1 MAAPSDALAADLSII
16 RPTVTAPSPRMLRA
30 ALSGLMAAGA
40 FGCTDSSDDNALT
53 ESSTQELS
61 DEELK
66 AACADM
72 VADAKKEVE
81 KASESKDSEKSEADL
96 DALCEDRVKDAQNA
110 CEKPDVD
117 EVCKDAVTT
126 AVASVEKPDTKTV
139 CADLVKEAEAN
150 AVKPKTADEKTIS
163 AEQKEYTFAEL
174 TKMCDSRG
182 GYVQVHGSC
191 GGVNSCRGFSYGDW
205 GPGAAMLT
213 EHSCSGANGCQGLSC
228 ALLAEGKYKDKS
240 GAELYDQVF
249 ADTEPSSCSNCHAPH
264 VDDVAQLDKFIVHV
278 PPGSTR
284 NASNWLERTPAEQER
299 VIAFGVHTVLPDGT
313 AMKNMAQYK
322 DVLSRTEIERLV
334 AHLRTLTPVIE
345 AMKIKDPE
353 AATSL

>member
-1 MAAPSDALAADLSII
+1 MADSEAHSRAPSTISASS
-16 RPTVTAPSPRMLRA
+16 VPSARMLRA

-40 FGCTDSSDDNALT
+40 IGCSDSEDSALT
-53 ESSTQELS
+53 EVASQELS
-61 DEELK
+61 DDELR
-66 AACADM
+66 AECADM

-81 KASESKDSEKSEADL
+81 KDDSERSELDL
-96 DALCEDRVKDAQNA
+96 DALCEDRVKDAKNA

-117 EVCKDAVTT
+117 ELCKEPVAT
-126 AVASVEKPDTKTV
+126 AVAAVEKPDTTKV

-163 AEQKEYTFAEL
+163 SEQQEYTFAEL

-182 GYVQVHGSC
+182 GYIQVHGSC

-205 GPGAAMLT
+205 GPGAATLT
-213 EHSCSGANGCQGLSC
+213 EHSCSGANGCAGLSC
-228 ALLAEGKYKDKS
+228 ATLAEGKFKDKT
-240 GAELYDQVF
+240 GAELYDQMF
-249 ADTEPSSCSNCHAPH
+249 GDTEPSSCSNCHAPH
-264 VDDVAQLDKFIVHV
+264 VDDVAQLDKFVVHL

-284 NASNWLERTPAEQER
+284 NETNWLQRTAAEQER

-313 AMKNMAQYK
+313 AMKNMAEYK
-322 DVLSRTEIERLV
+322 NVLSRAEIERLV

-345 AMKIKDPE
+345 VMKTKDPE
-353 AATSL
+353 APASM

>member
-1 MAAPSDALAADLSII
+1 MAAPSEALTPDDPSIP
-16 RPTVTAPSPRMLRA
+16 RPPSMPSPRMLRA

-40 FGCTDSSDDNALT
+40 VGCTDSGEDALT
-53 ESSTQELS
+53 ESATQELS
-61 DEELK
+61 DDELRS
-66 AACADM
+66 ACASM
-72 VADAKKEVE
+72 VADAKKEAE
-81 KASESKDSEKSEADL
+81 KAKESSDPSKSEADL
-96 DALCEDRVKDAQNA
+96 DVLCEDRVKDAQSV

-117 EVCKDAVTT
+117 ELCKEPIAT
-126 AVASVEKPDTKTV
+126 AVAMVEKPDTKAV
-139 CADLVKEAEAN
+139 CADLVREAEAK
-150 AVKPKTADEKTIS
+150 ATKPKTADEKTIS

-191 GGVNSCRGFSYGDW
+191 GGVNSCQGFSYGDW

-228 ALLAEGKYKDKS
+228 AVLPEGKYKDKS

-264 VDDVAQLDKFIVHV
+264 VDDVADLTKFIVHV
-278 PPGSTR
+278 LPGSTR
-284 NASNWLERTPAEQER
+284 NETNWLDRTPAEQER

-322 DVLSRTEIERLV
+322 DVLSRAETERLV
-334 AHLRTLTPVIE
+334 AHLRTLTPVVE
-345 AMKIKDPE
+345 VMKTKDPE
-353 AATSL
+353 ASSSM